1 MIRSG
6 SLEVSEVQA
15 YTISSPLLGSSSMPL
30 LLVGDGMN
38 RERRLASHY
47 DFSALDIILA
57 NAYRLSQNKEDEEE

>member
-1 MIRSG
+1 
-6 SLEVSEVQA
+6 
-15 YTISSPLLGSSSMPL
+15 MPL
-30 LLVGDGMN
+30 LLDGDGMN

>member
-15 YTISSPLLGSSSMPL
+15 YTISSPLLGSSGMPL
-30 LLVGDGMN
+30 LLDGDGMN

-47 DFSALDIILA
+47 DFSALDIIL
-57 NAYRLSQNKEDEEE
+57 LSQLNQAKGDEEE